1 MLLNP
6 GDSASLLSAK
16 LDRPDGWT
24 SRGGGKIQ
32 LLSEGKEKPW
42 PLRGLAPAVN
52 GAWKCMT
59 YSNVFFLTEAELDD
73 LDFSRFH
80 EQCNP
85 KRYRNCQAFIAELGQ
100 IELHAAGLIALPP
113 DELVPNPAFRVYV
126 RQLVKEWPGY
136 WLFLKLDPPYLLYH
150 LAALCEHVLIT
161 NDERDGSYRFSI
173 PAEELIGI
181 LLSQY
186 AATVEEAT
194 TCGVPWAVVVGRLW
208 DVLESL
214 NIRLFGLVDPEL
226 AINHE
231 LPYVHTV
238 TEEEICNGDISKIRC
253 LFAAA
258 TTDSKT
264 ARVMRGSIRLQ
275 YAHNSGLCDSA
286 ELKAWAGKILTELP
300 ACVFLLTLDEHG
312 LIPLMKCFVPK
323 NETVDRLE
331 VTELFHCLM
340 TSYPTLL
347 ELERFSGNG
356 ECDAIAHL
364 RLVFKRLGYNFCM

>member
-1 MLLNP
+1 
-6 GDSASLLSAK
+6 
-16 LDRPDGWT
+16 
-24 SRGGGKIQ
+24 
-32 LLSEGKEKPW
+32 
-42 PLRGLAPAVN
+42 
-52 GAWKCMT
+52 MT
-59 YSNVFFLTEAELDD
+59 YSNVFFLTEAELDELD
-73 LDFSRFH
+73 LSRFH
-80 EQCNP
+80 DQCNP

-113 DELVPNPAFRVYV
+113 DELVPDPAFRVYV

-161 NDERDGSYRFSI
+161 NDQRDGSYRFSI

-186 AATVEEAT
+186 TATVEEAA

-214 NIRLFGLVDPEL
+214 NIRLFSLLDPEPAL
-226 AINHE
+226 NHD
-231 LPYVHTV
+231 LPYVHVV
-238 TEEEICNGDISKIRC
+238 TEEEIRCGDISRIRH
-253 LFAAA
+253 LFAEA
-258 TTDSKT
+258 TIDGHTIG
-264 ARVMRGSIRLQ
+264 VMRGSIQLHCTEQ
-275 YAHNSGLCDSA
+275 TANLDSTI
-286 ELKAWAGKILTELP
+286 LRNWAGRVLTALP
-300 ACVFLLTLDEHG
+300 ESIFLLTLDEHG

-340 TSYPTLL
+340 GSYPKLL
-347 ELERFSGNG
+347 KLESLAGNG
-356 ECDAIAHL
+356 ELQTIAHL
-364 RLVFKRLGYNFCM
+364 RLVFKRLGYGFCF